1 MNLVLFILIFLMKCK
16 DCQIEKDIYEFYFRK
31 ETSKY
36 RTNCKECVKKLRKIY
51 RKENYDKVIES
62 KKEYYNNNQEKCCKR
77 SRDWYKNN
85 KEIKNQ
91 KHTVYIRTR
100 RQNDIRFKIY
110 SNIQSRIYSALKNE
124 SIDNKKTDLTLD
136 IIGCSIDFY
145 KNWLEFQ
152 FNEKMNWNNHGE
164 YWHIDHVKPCASFNL
179 LDKNQIKECF
189 NWKNVR
195 PIEKVL
201 NLIKNDKID
210 IDLIYNHK
218 NIVNSFA
225 TRVNLK
231 KFTGPEYTGV

>member
-1 MNLVLFILIFLMKCK
+1 MKKIFTNSILEKNQVNTEQIVKNVL
-16 DCQIEKDIYEFYFRK
+16 
-31 ETSKY
+31 
-36 RTNCKECVKKLRKIY
+36 KKLRKIY
-51 RKENYDKVIES
+51 RIKNYDKVIES
-62 KKEYYNNNQEKCCKR
+62 KTEYYYNNQEKCCQR
-77 SRDWYKNN
+77 SRNWYENN

-100 RQNDIRFKIY
+100 RQNDFEFKIY

-124 SIDNKKTDLTLD
+124 SFDNKKKDSTLN
-136 IIGCSIDFY
+136 IIGCSIKFY

-152 FNEKMNWNNHGE
+152 FNENMNWSNHGE

-179 LDKNQIKECF
+179 LDENQINECF

-225 TRVNLK
+225 TKVNLK